1 MSDKQKHL
9 EMIQGIIN
17 RLSRNSFL
25 LKGWN
30 VTLFSALIA
39 LSTHKSDINLV
50 YFAWIPII
58 ILWSLDAFF
67 LRQEKL
73 FRKLYDLVREV
84 PEDKIDFSMD
94 TDQIMG
100 NDRPKRWKAFLS
112 KTLIPFHGP
121 LLLTIIA
128 ILIYR
133 LAQGGNN

>member
-9 EMIQGIIN
+9 EMIQGVIN
-17 RLSRNSFL
+17 RLSRDSFL
-25 LKGWN
+25 LKGWS

-39 LSTHKSDINLV
+39 LSTHNSRIDLV

-58 ILWSLDAFF
+58 ILWGLDAFF

-100 NDRPKRWKAFLS
+100 NDRPKHWKVFLS

-121 LLLTIIA
+121 LFFTIIVMM
-128 ILIYR
+128 IVHCIIR
-133 LAQGGNN
+133 R

>member
-9 EMIQGIIN
+9 EMIQGVIN

-25 LKGWN
+25 LKGWS

-39 LSTHKSDINLV
+39 LSTHNSNINLV

-58 ILWSLDAFF
+58 ILWGLDAFF

-84 PEDKIDFSMD
+84 PENKIDFSMD
-94 TDQIMG
+94 TDQIVG

-121 LLLTIIA
+121 LFLTIIVMM
-128 ILIYR
+128 IFHCITR
-133 LAQGGNN
+133 R

>member
-1 MSDKQKHL
+1 MSNKQKHL
-9 EMIQGIIN
+9 EMIQGVIN

-25 LKGWN
+25 LKGWS

-39 LSTHKSDINLV
+39 LSTHNSNINLV

-58 ILWSLDAFF
+58 ILWGLDAFF

-84 PEDKIDFSMD
+84 PENKIDFSMD
-94 TDQIMG
+94 TDQIVG

-121 LLLTIIA
+121 LFLTIIVMM
-128 ILIYR
+128 IFHCITR
-133 LAQGGNN
+133 R